1 MPRKDRTVGTEAM
14 SEQARPREGQQRKIG
29 ADVRLVEERGREE
42 NIRSVACVE
51 DPTVDRFYRNV
62 AWLEAVAEGR
72 EQRAV
77 VGPVV
82 DDGMPD
88 TRKGPITTGAYGGS
102 AMPLE
107 GAQVALANQSLK
119 ARRCLRI
126 IREIMCEEESAD
138 EG

>member
-1 MPRKDRTVGTEAM
+1 M
-14 SEQARPREGQQRKIG
+14 
-29 ADVRLVEERGREE
+29 RLVEERGSEE
-42 NIRSVACVE
+42 NVRSVAYVE

-88 TRKGPITTGAYGGS
+88 TREGPITTGAYGGS
-102 AMPLE
+102 GMPLE
-107 GAQVALANQSLK
+107 GAQVALVDQSLK
-119 ARRCLRI
+119 TRRCLRI